1 MSYFCNDCSY
11 RGTKSGQAGECQACG
26 SFNLSKK
33 RQQLKKKTPSK
44 ARLAILVTL
53 WTYLLGTIVWK
64 LDL

>member
-11 RGTKSGQAGECQACG
+11 RGTKSGQVGECQACG
-26 SFNLSKK
+26 SFNLSKQ
-33 RQQLKKKTPSK
+33 RHQVRKKPPGKM
-44 ARLAILVTL
+44 RLAILATL